1 MSAEQ
6 RFKGAG
12 TDLRRDNR
20 KGSQGPLH
28 SPVLGLTWSSD
39 PSPGTALRIHPSP
52 NSAISLLLAAQS
64 CSDRLTCSYLRFN
77 E

>member
-6 RFKGAG
+6 RFNGAG
-12 TDLRRDNR
+12 IYLRRDNR

-28 SPVLGLTWSSD
+28 SPVLDLTSSAD

-52 NSAISLLLAAQS
+52 NSAISLLLTAQNWS
-64 CSDRLTCSYLRFN
+64 NRLTFPYLRFN